1 MSSALKVV
9 FSSLNVHRKQSIARS
24 MFQFCIIFQPIIL
37 SFFLYV
43 MLKGAD
49 PIYAGQYIVI
59 SSGLMTL
66 WSSIIFSSAGD
77 IDRERYM
84 GTLECIYAAPSDF
97 RVTFFGHVL
106 GNLLLG
112 LFSMAISYL
121 CVVFVYRL
129 PVPIAHPFEFIFAF
143 ILAIGSF
150 AMISMLFGL
159 LFTLS
164 RNARILMNC
173 LEYPI
178 FILCGLV
185 FPVDVLP
192 MFLRIVSYA
201 LSPTWAVLLLRES
214 MSSKQ
219 NLSHFFTQSFIL
231 FLLITAYFLFVVLL
245 FKKMD
250 HRVRMSGTLGVH

>member
-9 FSSLNVHRKQSIARS
+9 FSSLNVHRKQSLARTT
-24 MFQFCIIFQPIIL
+24 FQFCVIFQPFLL
-37 SFFLYV
+37 SFFLYI
-43 MLKGAD
+43 MLKGSD
-49 PIYAGQYIVI
+49 PVYAGQYIVI
-59 SSGLMTL
+59 SSGLMSL

-112 LFSMAISYL
+112 LLSMAISYV
-121 CVVFVYRL
+121 CVVFIYRL
-129 PVPIAHPFEFIFAF
+129 PVPIAHPIEFIISFV
-143 ILAIGSF
+143 LAIGSF

-178 FILCGLV
+178 YILCGLV
-185 FPVDVLP
+185 FPIDVLP
-192 MFLRIVSYA
+192 MFLRIIAYA

-214 MSSKQ
+214 MSGKQ
-219 NLSHFFTQSFIL
+219 NWSQFFTQSLIL